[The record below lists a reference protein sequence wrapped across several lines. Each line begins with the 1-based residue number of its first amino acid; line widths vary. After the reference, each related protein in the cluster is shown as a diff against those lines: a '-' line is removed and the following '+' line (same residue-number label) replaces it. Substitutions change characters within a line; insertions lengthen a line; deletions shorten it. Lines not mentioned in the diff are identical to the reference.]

1 MEAINL
7 TPHTIT
13 LYKEDGTKIEIPSS
27 GTIRLKENTKEI
39 GYPYIVVKSFGDI
52 EVKYNENP
60 VLVEISKEYPYMIM
74 VIVSSIALDALYAAK
89 EYEFPLHEIIE
100 DAAAWIFVAPDT
112 GPDSAVRDE
121 NGRII
126 GIKRFYIKPI
136 N

>member
-1 MEAINL
+1 
-7 TPHTIT
+7 
-13 LYKEDGTKIEIPSS
+13 
-27 GTIRLKENTKEI
+27 
-39 GYPYIVVKSFGDI
+39 
-52 EVKYNENP
+52 
-60 VLVEISKEYPYMIM
+60 MIM

-112 GPDSAVRDE
+112 GPDSVVRDE

-126 GIKRFYIKPI
+126 GIKRFYVKPI